1 MLPTHE
7 GIDACAALGLA
18 QNAGMVAAAA
28 LFVGVA
34 DTCMFV
40 GWLSFFGYLHLGET
54 ALLITLSYAV
64 GSVVLFAL

>member
-1 MLPTHE
+1 MAVLSAVF
-7 GIDACAALGLA
+7 GIAGVAALGLA

-40 GWLSFFGYLHLGET
+40 GWLSFFGYLHLG
-54 ALLITLSYAV
+54 
-64 GSVVLFAL
+64 